1 MKAKITENSI
11 RLFEQKGFTET
22 SIQDIVDSIG
32 ATKGTFYYYFSSKE
46 QLLMDIHMDYIT
58 KLLEKQ
64 KAILSENASCKAKLH
79 ALVLMLL
86 ESIKT
91 EKAKALIFFREIK
104 NLSGEKLELILQKRE
119 AFRLGVEKLIREG
132 IEIGEFAGHLDA
144 NLTSFAILG
153 MVNWSYQWFNP
164 EGQKSAAEVAEL
176 FMDIILHGIEK
187 A

>member
-1 MKAKITENSI
+1 MKAKITEHSI

-64 KAILSENASCKAKLH
+64 KAILSENGSCKAKLH

-153 MVNWSYQWFNP
+153 MVNWSYQWFQP
-164 EGQKSAAEVAEL
+164 EGRKSAAEVAEL
-176 FMDIILHGIEK
+176 FMDIVLHGIEK

>member
-1 MKAKITENSI
+1 SI

-64 KAILSENASCKAKLH
+64 KAILSENASCKAKLYV
-79 ALVLMLL
+79 LVLMLL

-91 EKAKALIFFREIK
+91 EKAKALI
-104 NLSGEKLELILQKRE
+104 
-119 AFRLGVEKLIREG
+119 
-132 IEIGEFAGHLDA
+132 
-144 NLTSFAILG
+144 
-153 MVNWSYQWFNP
+153 
-164 EGQKSAAEVAEL
+164 
-176 FMDIILHGIEK
+176 
-187 A
+187 

>member
-1 MKAKITENSI
+1 MKTKITEHSI

-46 QLLMDIHMDYIT
+46 QLLMDIHLDYIT

-64 KAILSENASCKAKLH
+64 AAIMAEDKPCKEKLH

-91 EKAKALIFFREIK
+91 EKAKAIIFFREMK

-119 AFRLGVEKLIREG
+119 AFRLGFERLLREG
-132 IEIGEFAGHLDA
+132 IENGEFTAHLDA
-144 NLTSFAILG
+144 NLASLAILG

-164 EGQKSAAEVAEL
+164 EGRKSEAEVAEI
-176 FMDIILHGIEK
+176 FTDIVLHGIEK